1 MTKTAK
7 FWDKVAKKYAK
18 SPIKNMESYTYTL
31 ERTKSYLKPEDKIL
45 EIGSGTGS
53 TAIELAPSVKQ
64 VTITDISPE
73 MMNIAK
79 EKADAQNI
87 TNIECLAS
95 DALVSDLTG
104 PYDVILAHN
113 LLHLVEDLPAT
124 IERANALLKPGGLF
138 ISKTFCKPTGIGTP
152 LYYIM
157 RLALPPMQLIGK
169 APFVAF
175 LSIKELEQQITDK
188 GFEIIETANYP
199 VKETRRYIVVRKI

>member
-7 FWDKVAKKYAK
+7 FWDNVAKKYAK

-45 EIGSGTGS
+45 EIGAGTGS
-53 TAIELAPSVKQ
+53 TAIELAPSVEQ
-64 VTITDISPE
+64 VTVTDISPE

-79 EKADAQNI
+79 EKATEQNI
-87 TNIECLAS
+87 TNIECLTS
-95 DALVSDLTG
+95 DALASDLTG

-113 LLHLVEDLPAT
+113 LLHLVEDLPET
-124 IERANALLKPGGLF
+124 IARANALLKPGGLF
-138 ISKTFCKPTGIGTP
+138 ISKTFCKPTSFGPP

-175 LSIKELEQQITDK
+175 LSIKELEEQITAQ

-199 VKETRRYIVVRKI
+199 VKETRRYIVARKI